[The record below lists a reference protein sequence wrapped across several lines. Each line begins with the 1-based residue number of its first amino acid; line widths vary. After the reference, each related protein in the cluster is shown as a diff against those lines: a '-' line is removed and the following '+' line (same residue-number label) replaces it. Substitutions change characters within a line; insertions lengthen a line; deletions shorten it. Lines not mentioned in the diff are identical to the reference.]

1 MKKILAIVL
10 SALLLMTVCAS
21 LSAVAEGGLVISV
34 DKAEAAAGED
44 VEVKFVVD
52 SNSGFWGIS
61 LDVAYDTSVLTL
73 KGVQFDSAFT
83 ADVAFLPV
91 TAGAETFTINGM
103 ANSLDTNCTTTGT
116 LATATF
122 TVAADA
128 AEGTTADVK
137 VTFKPSNQTDVDMND
152 VATTVNDGSVKV
164 AAKAPVETT
173 TTTEKTPD
181 ETTTTTAQGDDDNT
195 TTTTAAVADDTDAT
209 TTTAA
214 ASPATGSALPIAAI
228 VLAAGSAAV
237 LTFARK
243 K

>member
-1 MKKILAIVL
+1 MKKLLAIAL

-21 LSAVAEGGLVISV
+21 LSASAADGLVVSV
-34 DKAEAAAGED
+34 GKVEAAAGD
-44 VEVKFVVD
+44 EVKVDFVVD

-73 KGVQFDSAFT
+73 KSVDFADAFK

-91 TAGAETFTINGM
+91 SAGAETFTINGM
-103 ANSLDTNCTTTGT
+103 ANSLEENVTTTGV

-122 TVAADA
+122 TVAAGA
-128 AEGTTADVK
+128 AEGAVADIT
-137 VTFKPSNQTDVDMND
+137 VTFKESNQTDVDMND
-152 VATTVNDGSVKV
+152 VATTVNNGSVTVK
-164 AAKAPVETT
+164 AAAPV
-173 TTTEKTPD
+173 
-181 ETTTTTAQGDDDNT
+181 TTTTAETPVTNAPVT
-195 TTTTAAVADDTDAT
+195 EAPATTAG
-209 TTTAA
+209 
-214 ASPATGSALPIAAI
+214 SPATGSALPIAAI